1 MSRVFISFAALML
14 GLSVAP
20 ASAQAQAQSWP
31 AKPIRL
37 IVPMPPAGTTDNMGR
52 LAGQKLSELLGQPVI
67 VENRAGANGNIG
79 SDYVAK
85 SAPDGYTLLVSGVGS
100 QGINATLYR
109 NMTYDIVDGL
119 THIAMIA
126 KGPNALVINPSFPVS
141 NLRELLALVKAQP
154 GKYT

>member
-1 MSRVFISFAALML
+1 MSRVFIPFAALML
-14 GLSVAP
+14 GLFVAP
-20 ASAQAQAQSWP
+20 VSAQAQAQSWP

-85 SAPDGYTLLVSGVGS
+85 SAPDGYTL
-100 QGINATLYR
+100 R
-109 NMTYDIVDGL
+109 
-119 THIAMIA
+119 
-126 KGPNALVINPSFPVS
+126 
-141 NLRELLALVKAQP
+141 
-154 GKYT
+154 